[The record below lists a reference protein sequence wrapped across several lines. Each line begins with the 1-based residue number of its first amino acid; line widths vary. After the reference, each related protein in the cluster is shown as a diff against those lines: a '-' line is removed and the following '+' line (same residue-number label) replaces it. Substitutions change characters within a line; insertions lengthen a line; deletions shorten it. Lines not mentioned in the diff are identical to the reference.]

1 MSAAPRWRLGLV
13 VGKFSPL
20 HLGHELLIEH
30 AMAHC
35 RQVLVLGYSKPELP
49 VCSAARRQRWV
60 QGRFPQALNVQLD
73 DLWVQ
78 RRCQALGVPELAM
91 PPNTAPD
98 TEQQNWLAWLLDSV
112 LQLRPDAMFAS
123 EPYVHPTCERLSQQ
137 FGHPVFPVLFDPA
150 RRRISARAST
160 IRQDFHRHRHA
171 LHPEVY
177 QDFVLRVAVLG
188 AESSG
193 KTTLAQALA
202 AQFNTPWVPEY
213 GRELW
218 EARQGQLTLADL
230 ADIAQAQVRRETR
243 LCSQAHEVIFCDTTP
258 LTTLG
263 YAGWMFGV
271 WPEPGSVGPTAVPAK
286 GPSHPE
292 AGRAP
297 PTAANALGSPAADSA
312 APDSTGAHD
321 AADSPATETL
331 ALLAELATRP
341 YDLTVLC
348 EPDSRP
354 CSTPGTKP
362 NSPDAQSHAFRPVAA
377 WRSGL
382 TPWKGR

>member
-35 RQVLVLGYSKPELP
+35 RRVLVLGYSKPELP
-49 VCSAARRQRWV
+49 GCSAARRQQWV
-60 QGRFPQALNVQLD
+60 QRRFPQVLNVQLD
-73 DLWVQ
+73 DVWVQ

-98 TEQQNWLAWLLDSV
+98 AEQQNWLAWLLDSL

-137 FGHPVFPVLFDPA
+137 FGHPVVPVLFDPT
-150 RRRISARAST
+150 RRRIGARAST
-160 IRQDFHRHRHA
+160 IRQDVHRHRHA

-193 KTTLAQALA
+193 KTTLTRALA
-202 AQFNTPWVPEY
+202 VLLRTKWVPEY

-218 EARQGQLTLADL
+218 EVRRGQLTLEDL
-230 ADIAQAQVRRETR
+230 IEIAHTQVQRETQ
-243 LCSQAHEVIFCDTTP
+243 LCSQASRVVFCDTTP

-263 YAGWMFGV
+263 YAGWMFGTA
-271 WPEPGSVGPTAVPAK
+271 PTD
-286 GPSHPE
+286 
-292 AGRAP
+292 
-297 PTAANALGSPAADSA
+297 L
-312 APDSTGAHD
+312 
-321 AADSPATETL
+321 L
-331 ALLAELATRP
+331 ALAARP
-341 YDLTVLC
+341 YDFLVLC
-348 EPDSRP
+348 EPDFGFVQD
-354 CSTPGTKP
+354 GTR
-362 NSPDAQSHAFRPVAA
+362 QSAEFQGLQHAWYLQQLSQRREPQIRVRGALTQRLKQVVRELAGIPAFRVLDTSGADACRVAA
-377 WRSGL
+377 DEAG
-382 TPWKGR
+382 